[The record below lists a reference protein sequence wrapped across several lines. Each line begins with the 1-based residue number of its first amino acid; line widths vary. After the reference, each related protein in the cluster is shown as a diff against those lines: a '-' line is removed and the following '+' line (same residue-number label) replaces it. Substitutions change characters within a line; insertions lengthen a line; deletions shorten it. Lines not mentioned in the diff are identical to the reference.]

1 MAEVQG
7 SAIQRGRLTRELRRI
22 RKDAGMTQDQ
32 VATAMEWS
40 LSKLIRIEGG
50 GVSISVSDLKSLLTL
65 YQIADEGHVEE
76 LITLAR
82 AARQRSWFTAF
93 RDITSPQYV
102 TFVGYEAAA
111 SIIRQFEP
119 TLIPGQL
126 QTEEYARAVTLE
138 YAADRVDKLVE
149 IRIRRQELLEEPRRL
164 FFFILDEAA
173 IRRQVG
179 APTNPAIMRRQ
190 LRRLIEIARQPNIT
204 IEIVPFSA
212 GVHAG
217 MKGSFTVLEFPGDD
231 EDVLY
236 LENARGGA
244 SNPSVLLTGEDPQI
258 LTHRVAFERLREQS
272 LGPKESIELISRVAE
287 GMTLG

>member
-7 SAIQRGRLTRELRRI
+7 SVIQRGRLTRELRRI

-32 VATAMEWS
+32 VAEAMDWS

-50 GVSISVSDLKSLLTL
+50 GVSISVSDLRSLLAV
-65 YQIADEGHVEE
+65 YQVSNEDQVAE
-76 LITLAR
+76 LVDLAR
-82 AARQRSWFTAF
+82 AARQKAWFTAY

-102 TFVGYEAAA
+102 TFVGYEMAA
-111 SIIRQFEP
+111 SVVRQFEP
-119 TLIPGQL
+119 ALIPGQL

-149 IRIRRQELLEEPRRL
+149 IRIRRQELLEEPRRQ
-164 FFFILDEAA
+164 FFFILDEAV

-179 APTNPAIMRRQ
+179 APTNPGIMRRQ
-190 LRRLIEIARQPNIT
+190 LRSLVESARQPNIT
-204 IEIVPFSA
+204 VEIVPFSA
-212 GVHAG
+212 GVHSG
-217 MKGSFTVLEFPGDD
+217 MKGPFTVLEFPGDD

-236 LENARGGA
+236 LENARGGG
-244 SNPSVLLTGEDPQI
+244 SNPPGLLTGEDPQI
-258 LTHRVAFERLREQS
+258 LAHREIFERLREQS
-272 LGPKESIELISRVAE
+272 LGPKDSVELISQVAE

>member
-22 RKDAGMTQDQ
+22 RKDSGMTQEQ
-32 VATAMEWS
+32 VAAEMEWS

-76 LITLAR
+76 LVALAR

-126 QTEEYARAVTLE
+126 QTEDYARAVTLE

-149 IRIRRQELLEEPRRL
+149 VRIRRQELLEDPARL

-179 APTNPAIMRRQ
+179 APTNPGIMRRQ

-217 MKGSFTVLEFPGDD
+217 MKGPFTVLEFPGDD
-231 EDVLY
+231 EDILY

-244 SNPSVLLTGEDPQI
+244 SNPSALLTGEDPQI
-258 LTHRVAFERLREQS
+258 LTHRVTFERLREQS
-272 LGPKESIELISRVAE
+272 LGPKESIELISAVAE

>member
-7 SAIQRGRLTRELRRI
+7 PVIQRGRLTRELRRI
-22 RKDAGMTQDQ
+22 RKDTGMTQEQ
-32 VATAMEWS
+32 AAAAMEWS

-65 YQIADEGHVEE
+65 YQIADEGQVEE
-76 LITLAR
+76 LVALAR

-102 TFVGYEAAA
+102 TFVGYESAA

-179 APTNPAIMRRQ
+179 APTNPGIMRRQ
-190 LRRLIEIARQPNIT
+190 LRKLIEVARQPNIT

-212 GVHAG
+212 GVHPG
-217 MKGSFTVLEFPGDD
+217 MKGPFTVLEFPGDD
-231 EDVLY
+231 EDILY

-244 SNPSVLLTGEDPQI
+244 SNPSALLTGEDPQI

-287 GMTLG
+287 GMTLT

>member
-7 SAIQRGRLTRELRRI
+7 SVMQRGRLTRELRRI
-22 RKDAGMTQDQ
+22 RKDAGMTQEQ
-32 VATAMEWS
+32 VAAAIEWS

-50 GVSISVSDLKSLLTL
+50 GVSVSVSDLKSLLTL
-65 YQIADEGHVEE
+65 YQITDEDHVEE
-76 LITLAR
+76 LVALAR

-179 APTNPAIMRRQ
+179 APTNPGIMRRQ
-190 LRRLIEIARQPNIT
+190 LRQLIETARQPNIT

-212 GVHAG
+212 GVHPG
-217 MKGSFTVLEFPGDD
+217 MKGPFTVLEFPGDD
-231 EDVLY
+231 EDILY
-236 LENARGGA
+236 LENARGGG

-258 LTHRVAFERLREQS
+258 LQHRVAFERLREQS
-272 LGPKESIELISRVAE
+272 LGPKESIELIGQVAE
-287 GMTLG
+287 SMTLG

>member
-22 RKDAGMTQDQ
+22 RKDAGMTQEQ
-32 VATAMEWS
+32 VAVAMEWS

-65 YQIADEGHVEE
+65 YQIADESHVEE
-76 LITLAR
+76 LVGLAR

-149 IRIRRQELLEEPRRL
+149 IRIRRQELLEEPKRL

-179 APTNPAIMRRQ
+179 APTNPGIMRRQ

-212 GVHAG
+212 GVHPG
-217 MKGSFTVLEFPGDD
+217 MKGPFTVLEFPGDV
-231 EDVLY
+231 EDILY

-244 SNPSVLLTGEDPQI
+244 SNPSALLTGEDLQI
-258 LTHRVAFERLREQS
+258 LTHRVTFERLREQS
-272 LGPKESIELISRVAE
+272 LGPKESIELISAVAE

>member
-1 MAEVQG
+1 MSEVQG
-7 SAIQRGRLTRELRRI
+7 SVMQRGRLTRELRRI
-22 RKDAGMTQDQ
+22 RKDAGLTQEQ
-32 VATAMEWS
+32 VAAAIEWS

-50 GVSISVSDLKSLLTL
+50 GVSISISDLKSLLTL
-65 YQIADEGHVEE
+65 YRITDEDHVEE
-76 LITLAR
+76 LVALAR

-179 APTNPAIMRRQ
+179 APTNPGIMRRQ
-190 LRRLIEIARQPNIT
+190 LRKLIETARQPNIT

-212 GVHAG
+212 GVHPG
-217 MKGSFTVLEFPGDD
+217 MKGSFTVLEFAGDD
-231 EDVLY
+231 EDILY
-236 LENARGGA
+236 LENARGGG
-244 SNPSVLLTGEDPQI
+244 SNPSALLTGEDPQI
-258 LTHRVAFERLREQS
+258 LQHRVAFERLREQS
-272 LGPKESIELISRVAE
+272 LGPKKSIELIAEVAE
-287 GMTLG
+287 SMTLG

>member
-7 SAIQRGRLTRELRRI
+7 SVIQRGRLTRELRRI

-32 VATAMEWS
+32 VAEAMDWS

-50 GVSISVSDLKSLLTL
+50 GVSISVSDLRSLLAL
-65 YQIADEGHVEE
+65 YQITDDGQIAELAD
-76 LITLAR
+76 LAR
-82 AARQRSWFTAF
+82 AARQKAWYTAY
-93 RDITSPQYV
+93 RDITSSQYV

-111 SIIRQFEP
+111 SVVRQFEP
-119 TLIPGQL
+119 TLVPGQL

-138 YAADRVDKLVE
+138 YAADRVDRLVE
-149 IRIRRQELLEEPRRL
+149 VRIRRQEVLEEPRRQ
-164 FFFILDEAA
+164 FFFILDEAV

-179 APTNPAIMRRQ
+179 APTNPGIMRRQ
-190 LRRLIEIARQPNIT
+190 LRSLVESARQPNIT
-204 IEIVPFSA
+204 IEVVPFSA
-212 GVHAG
+212 GVHPG
-217 MKGSFTVLEFPGDD
+217 MKGPFTVLEFPSDD

-244 SNPSVLLTGEDPQI
+244 SNPSALLTGEDPEI
-258 LTHRVAFERLREQS
+258 LAHREAFERLREQS
-272 LGPKESIELISRVAE
+272 LGPKESVELISQVAD

>member
-22 RKDAGMTQDQ
+22 RKDAGMTQEQ
-32 VATAMEWS
+32 VAAEMEWS

-76 LITLAR
+76 LVALAR

-126 QTEEYARAVTLE
+126 QTEDYARAVTLE

-149 IRIRRQELLEEPRRL
+149 VRIRRQELLEEPERL

-179 APTNPAIMRRQ
+179 APTNPGIMRRQ

-217 MKGSFTVLEFPGDD
+217 MKGPFTVLEFPGDD
-231 EDVLY
+231 EDILY

-244 SNPSVLLTGEDPQI
+244 SNPSALLTGEDPQI
-258 LTHRVAFERLREQS
+258 LTHRVTFERLREQS
-272 LGPKESIELISRVAE
+272 LGPKESIELISAVAE

>member
-22 RKDAGMTQDQ
+22 RKDAEMTQEH
-32 VATAMEWS
+32 VAAAMEWS

-50 GVSISVSDLKSLLTL
+50 GVSISVSDLKSLLAL
-65 YQIADEGHVEE
+65 YEITDEAQVDE
-76 LITLAR
+76 LLALAR

-93 RDITSPQYV
+93 RDATSSQYV

-149 IRIRRQELLEEPRRL
+149 IRIRRQELLDEPKRL
-164 FFFILDEAA
+164 FFFIVDEAA

-179 APTNPAIMRRQ
+179 APTNPGVMRRQ

-212 GVHAG
+212 GVHPG
-217 MKGSFTVLEFPGDD
+217 MKGPFTLLEFPGDD
-231 EDVLY
+231 EDILY

-244 SNPSVLLTGEDPQI
+244 SNPSALLTGEDPQI
-258 LTHRVAFERLREQS
+258 LTHREAFERLREQS
-272 LGPKESIELISRVAE
+272 LGPKKSIELISLVGE
-287 GMTLG
+287 SMTLG

>member
-1 MAEVQG
+1 
-7 SAIQRGRLTRELRRI
+7 
-22 RKDAGMTQDQ
+22 MTQEQ
-32 VATAMEWS
+32 VAVAMEWS

-50 GVSISVSDLKSLLTL
+50 GVSISISDLKSLLTL
-65 YQIADEGHVEE
+65 YQIAEEGHVEE
-76 LITLAR
+76 LVALAR
-82 AARQRSWFTAF
+82 AARQRSWLTAF
-93 RDITSPQYV
+93 RDITSSQYV

-173 IRRQVG
+173 IRREVG
-179 APTNPAIMRRQ
+179 APTNPGIMRRQ
-190 LRRLIEIARQPNIT
+190 LRNLIEIARQPNIT

-212 GVHAG
+212 GVHPG
-217 MKGSFTVLEFPGDD
+217 MKGPFTVLEFPGDD
-231 EDVLY
+231 EDILY

-272 LGPKESIELISRVAE
+272 LGPKQSIEMISRVAE

>member
-22 RKDAGMTQDQ
+22 RKDAGMTQEQ
-32 VATAMEWS
+32 VAAEMEWS

-76 LITLAR
+76 LVALAR

-126 QTEEYARAVTLE
+126 QTEDYARAVTLE

-149 IRIRRQELLEEPRRL
+149 VRIRRQELLEEPRRL

-173 IRRQVG
+173 IRREVG
-179 APTNPAIMRRQ
+179 APTNPGIMRRQ
-190 LRRLIEIARQPNIT
+190 LRNLIEIARQPNIT

-212 GVHAG
+212 GVHPG
-217 MKGSFTVLEFPGDD
+217 MKGPFTVLEFPGDD
-231 EDVLY
+231 EDILY

-272 LGPKESIELISRVAE
+272 LGPKQSIEMISRVAE

>member
-22 RKDAGMTQDQ
+22 RKDAGMTQEQ
-32 VATAMEWS
+32 VAAAMEWS

-50 GVSISVSDLKSLLTL
+50 GVSISVSDLRSLLTL
-65 YQIADEGHVEE
+65 YQIAEDGHVEE
-76 LITLAR
+76 LVALAR

-93 RDITSPQYV
+93 RDITSSQYV

-173 IRRQVG
+173 IRREVG
-179 APTNPAIMRRQ
+179 APTNPGIMRRQ
-190 LRRLIEIARQPNIT
+190 LRNLIEIARQPNIT

-212 GVHAG
+212 GVHPG
-217 MKGSFTVLEFPGDD
+217 MKGPFTVLEFPGDD
-231 EDVLY
+231 EDILY

-272 LGPKESIELISRVAE
+272 LGPKQSIEMISRVAE